1 MPPVFALTQRHCG
14 SGAEIRLTNAAL
26 ARWYRANFRTRGR
39 TDRGRKESRAM
50 EFAIAYPARPD
61 AWKDLVI
68 AEDHGFSHAWFYDSQ
83 MIYSDVYVCLAL
95 AAEHT
100 KRIKLGT
107 GVAIPSNRI
116 EPVTAHSIAT
126 INLLAPGRA
135 MLGIGTGFTGRNTM
149 GLPPVKLERM
159 REYIEMCRKLLR
171 GEEVMYREGKRE
183 RAIRFLHPNHGYIN
197 LKDPI
202 PIHVAANGPK
212 ALELTGEIGDG
223 WITALSDPDRIR
235 GDFKHI
241 EAGAA
246 RAGRKLNN
254 FPAMLLTSACVLKPG
269 ESAASP
275 RAIKRVGPFAVVL
288 LHAMWEAS
296 AITASESSPFQKQW
310 ERYRDEYVAKL
321 KTPADRRYLEVHEGH
336 LIYLKPGEEKYLD
349 DPIIRASTLTGT
361 AEEIIARLKAM
372 EAAGL
377 RQVAIQVVY
386 PQGREMI
393 EEFSREVIAKY

>member
-1 MPPVFALTQRHCG
+1 
-14 SGAEIRLTNAAL
+14 
-26 ARWYRANFRTRGR
+26 
-39 TDRGRKESRAM
+39 M

-149 GLPPVKLERM
+149 GLPPVQLERM

-183 RAIRFLHPNHGYIN
+183 RAIRFLHPNTVTSI
-197 LKDPI
+197 
-202 PIHVAANGPK
+202 
-212 ALELTGEIGDG
+212 
-223 WITALSDPDRIR
+223 SRIR
-235 GDFKHI
+235 FRSNRGQRSQ
-241 EAGAA
+241 GA
-246 RAGRKLNN
+246 RTRGR
-254 FPAMLLTSACVLKPG
+254 
-269 ESAASP
+269 
-275 RAIKRVGPFAVVL
+275 
-288 LHAMWEAS
+288 
-296 AITASESSPFQKQW
+296 
-310 ERYRDEYVAKL
+310 
-321 KTPADRRYLEVHEGH
+321 DRRRMDY
-336 LIYLKPGEEKYLD
+336 
-349 DPIIRASTLTGT
+349 RALRSRALPQRIQAHRRGRG
-361 AEEIIARLKAM
+361 ARRTQA
-372 EAAGL
+372 
-377 RQVAIQVVY
+377 
-386 PQGREMI
+386 
-393 EEFSREVIAKY
+393 